1 MDAGI
6 EDIFTYSE
14 NEYLAAGQEDEIED
28 SEMQLSV
35 EQHLETNNG
44 TLAAVLAHSHS
55 RVLNLEISVLSS
67 TAGAT
72 SLQKQNP
79 VSLSGAGC
87 Q

>member
-1 MDAGI
+1 MDAVI

-55 RVLNLEISVLSS
+55 
-67 TAGAT
+67 
-72 SLQKQNP
+72 
-79 VSLSGAGC
+79 
-87 Q
+87 